1 MSEVNL
7 RKIGV
12 KKVKC
17 DAITEGKRKQTTDGW
32 FVRSAS
38 NRCLSEDGGRRQ
50 LGGDVVARREELQ
63 KVIQRQQRSFTLG
76 GSIFT
81 IQYGFTT

>member
-1 MSEVNL
+1 MGEVNL

-12 KKVKC
+12 KVEC
-17 DAITEGKRKQTTDGW
+17 DAMTEGKRKQTTDGW

-50 LGGDVVARREELQ
+50 LGVGGDVVPRGELQ
-63 KVIQRQQRSFTLG
+63 KVIQRQQRSFGLG
-76 GSIFT
+76 SSIFI
-81 IQYGFTT
+81 IQ